1 MSFVQRF
8 QHSLELL
15 RAPIE
20 KSNYVVAYSGG
31 VDSHVLLHLCK
42 QLNLL
47 IRAVHIHHGLQDCAD
62 EWVKHCQNTCKAMD
76 VDLDVIYVDAS
87 KKKGESPEETARK
100 VRYQA
105 LQQCLLANEVLLTAQ
120 HQDDQAETLLLQLF
134 RSANSA
140 GLAGMPATRT
150 MGEHVHLRPLLSFCR
165 SEIEHFAKQ
174 NSLNW
179 VEDPSNLDTAMERNF
194 IRKNILPSL
203 VERWPEVK
211 LQLSTV
217 ASLQAS
223 NLNVLEDM
231 AAIDLANALSVP
243 TQSNVTV
250 FEVVS
255 MLSLDKLK
263 LLSSSR
269 LLNLL
274 RYWIIKTLSIKPTK
288 NLLEEIEC
296 SLINTKQDANPDI
309 VYSGFAFR
317 KFQENLYLI
326 KSNFVSVNLKKL
338 DWQPTDDLNLPEL
351 NIRLTSK
358 PSKSHALSNT
368 LLTEFLQVRF
378 RKGGEKFHPAGRQHS
393 QSLKKLFQEGNIPP
407 WERDVIPLVYYGDK
421 LIAVGELWV
430 SHEFVVD
437 TGKSGWSVAI
447 VYL

>member
-62 EWVKHCQNTCKAMD
+62 EWVKHCQNACKAMD
-76 VDLDVIYVDAS
+76 VALDVIYVDAN

-150 MGEHVHLRPLLSFCR
+150 MGEYVHLRPLLSFSR
-165 SEIEHFAKQ
+165 SDIEHFAKQ

-179 VEDPSNLDTAMERNF
+179 VEDPSNLDTAIERSF

-211 LQLSTV
+211 AQLSTV

-243 TQSNVTV
+243 AQSDVTI

-274 RYWIIKTLSIKPTK
+274 RYWIIKTLAIKPTK

-309 VYSGFAFR
+309 VYFGFAFR

-326 KSNFVSVNLKKL
+326 KSNFVSVNLKEL

-351 NIRLTSK
+351 NIRLISK
-358 PSKSHALSNT
+358 LSESHALSNT
-368 LLTEFLQVRF
+368 LLTESLQIRF

-421 LIAVGELWV
+421 LIAVGGLWV

-437 TGKSGWSVAI
+437 AGKSGWSVAI
-447 VYL
+447 ESV